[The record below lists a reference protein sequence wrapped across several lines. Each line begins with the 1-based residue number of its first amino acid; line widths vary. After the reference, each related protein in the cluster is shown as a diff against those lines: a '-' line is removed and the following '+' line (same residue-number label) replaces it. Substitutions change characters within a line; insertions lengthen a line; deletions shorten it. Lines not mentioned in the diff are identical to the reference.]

1 MWVCYQSSQKLT
13 FLSRHPRLPITAE
26 PLGFCEIGGMKL
38 QIFKSSLGPDGHQDE
53 WDLNFGGRYFHRKQ
67 REDSAGITNM
77 SLMNRVA
84 MKK

>member
-1 MWVCYQSSQKLT
+1 
-13 FLSRHPRLPITAE
+13 
-26 PLGFCEIGGMKL
+26 MKL